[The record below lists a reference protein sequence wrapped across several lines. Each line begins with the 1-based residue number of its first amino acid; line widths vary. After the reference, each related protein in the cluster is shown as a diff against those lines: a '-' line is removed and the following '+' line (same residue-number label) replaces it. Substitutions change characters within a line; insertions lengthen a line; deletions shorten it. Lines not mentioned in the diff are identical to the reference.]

1 MAMDEFRTRK
11 MMEDAAE
18 FEAGRVARERAFK
31 REMQGTFQQNAD
43 LKRQVEGTFAG
54 RDASQRA
61 IHGTWDQ
68 RNKAAFD
75 LQRIQDDAANWR
87 TITADATARRGQDLE
102 MRASTLHDTT
112 ARRGQ
117 DLQQDQALMQNA
129 TTRRGHD
136 IQRDIHGWSY
146 QTVKDYDPQ
155 TGFVTG
161 EHIEPWR
168 HGERVQQNGG
178 GQTSAP
184 RWAGV
189 KPDKHFNDYMDSLT
203 PEQRN
208 VAYRQIFESG
218 NTALLD
224 HLKNTRKQAAGGQS
238 SLSTTQQFL
247 DSANNTGTSIL
258 AERENAARGILTDA
272 GENLSRMGQ
281 AMTGGEWRGF
291 QYTAPEMNPRF
302 KAILGLNNSAQPAP
316 VGSTVVRNPIPSP
329 DLTSAGVRKPIPS
342 PGVTSTPVRRSM
354 PSPNQSGTPMTRVR
368 RPMPSVDEPY
378 FR

>member
-224 HLKNTRKQAAGGQS
+224 HLKNDTAVPRLREQHGDQYPGRKGER
-238 SLSTTQQFL
+238 STGDL
-247 DSANNTGTSIL
+247 D
-258 AERENAARGILTDA
+258 RR
-272 GENLSRMGQ
+272 R
-281 AMTGGEWRGF
+281 
-291 QYTAPEMNPRF
+291 
-302 KAILGLNNSAQPAP
+302 
-316 VGSTVVRNPIPSP
+316 
-329 DLTSAGVRKPIPS
+329 RKPLPDG
-342 PGVTSTPVRRSM
+342 PGHDGRRVARFPVH
-354 PSPNQSGTPMTRVR
+354 
-368 RPMPSVDEPY
+368 RPGDEPALQGNPGAQ
-378 FR
+378 